1 MPQSQQCLSCKHYL
15 GGFDDGMYCN
25 AFPVEKNKPIPYEIF
40 SGQFDHRLKHPE
52 DNGILWEKNKDYI
65 DDPDDD
71 DLIIDMNRQPPL
83 MSR

>member
-40 SGQFDHRLKHPE
+40 SGQFDH
-52 DNGILWEKNKDYI
+52 
-65 DDPDDD
+65 
-71 DLIIDMNRQPPL
+71 
-83 MSR
+83 